1 MTEKFES
8 KNVNRQAKILKYCGI
23 VLIAISV
30 IKIVFI
36 NHFNYKGLGEFAD
49 NIIWLLGG
57 SFALYI
63 SESQKMKD
71 RLDQFIEWNDK
82 KVIYRLAGQKLTEE
96 IELNLIKHVSV
107 SIDKINLTTKDNSIH
122 TLDISDFKDFKE
134 RKKIKSKFENIK
146 IN

>member
-8 KNVNRQAKILKYCGI
+8 KNVNRQAKILKYCGV

-36 NHFNYKGLGEFAD
+36 NHFNFKGLGEFAD
-49 NIIWLLGG
+49 SIIWLLGG

-82 KVIYRLAGQKLTEE
+82 KVIYKLAGQKLTEE

-122 TLDISDFKDFKE
+122 TLDISDFKDFEE

>member
-8 KNVNRQAKILKYCGI
+8 KNVNRQAKILKYCGV

-36 NHFNYKGLGEFAD
+36 NHFNFKELGEFAD
-49 NIIWLLGG
+49 SIIWLIGG

-71 RLDQFIEWNDK
+71 SLDQFIEWNDK

-107 SIDKINLTTKDNSIH
+107 SSDKINLTTKDNSIH
-122 TLDISDFKDFKE
+122 TLDISDFKDFEE
-134 RKKIKSKFENIK
+134 RKKIKLKFENIK

>member
-8 KNVNRQAKILKYCGI
+8 KNVNRQAKILKYCGV

-36 NHFNYKGLGEFAD
+36 NHFNFKGLGEFAD
-49 NIIWLLGG
+49 SIIWLLGG

-122 TLDISDFKDFKE
+122 TLDISDFKDFEE